1 MKLLLSAFA
10 AFTMLLAFSCN
21 QHAKDSSDTAAV
33 TTESLELAQ
42 APPKGEQE
50 EANNNKH
57 RDQVPVTNTNDDW
70 NKKIIKTAVINV
82 ETDNFKSYN
91 TQLHE
96 LITKW
101 GGYIAK
107 EEESSGDNKI
117 NNLMTIKVPTD
128 IFDEA
133 VTNITS
139 LKGKLMV
146 KQISSQD
153 VTAEVIDI
161 RTRAEAKK
169 RIRLRYLD
177 MLQKAKNIEEIIQ
190 VEHEISNIQEQ
201 IEAAEGRLNYLTH
214 ATSYS
219 TISLTFYQLINTK
232 NIDDQNPGYAKR
244 FLLALNEGL
253 KWVGNLVI
261 LLATLWPVWLFT
273 IIAIL
278 IIRRVRLISVKVN
291 KP

>member
-1 MKLLLSAFA
+1 MKLLLSACA
-10 AFTMLLAFSCN
+10 AFIMLLALSCN
-21 QHAKDSSDTAAV
+21 QHAEDSEVAPTVV
-33 TTESLELAQ
+33 TEKLEVMQVPTKEEEQ
-42 APPKGEQE
+42 ANYKKQ
-50 EANNNKH
+50 
-57 RDQVPVTNTNDDW
+57 RDQVPATNTNADW
-70 NKKIIKTAVINV
+70 NKKIIKTAVMNV
-82 ETDNFKSYN
+82 EADNFKIYN
-91 TQLHE
+91 TQIHD

-101 GGYIAK
+101 EGYIAK
-107 EEESSGDNKI
+107 EEESSSDNRI
-117 NNLMTIKVPTD
+117 NNLLTIKVPTSH
-128 IFDEA
+128 FDEA
-133 VTNITS
+133 VNTISS
-139 LKGKLMV
+139 LKGKMMV

-153 VTAEVIDI
+153 VTAEVMDI

-169 RIRLRYLD
+169 RIRLRFLD

-219 TISLTFYQLINTK
+219 TIELSFFQILDPK
-232 NIDDQNPGYAKR
+232 VIDDQNPGYAKR

-261 LLATLWPVWLFT
+261 ILATLWPVWLLS

-278 IIRRVRLISVKVN
+278 IVRRVRLISVKVN
-291 KP
+291 KT

>member
-1 MKLLLSAFA
+1 
-10 AFTMLLAFSCN
+10 
-21 QHAKDSSDTAAV
+21 
-33 TTESLELAQ
+33 
-42 APPKGEQE
+42 
-50 EANNNKH
+50 
-57 RDQVPVTNTNDDW
+57 
-70 NKKIIKTAVINV
+70 VINV

-91 TQLHE
+91 TQIHE

-107 EEESSGDNKI
+107 EEESSADSRI
-117 NNLMTIKVPTD
+117 NNLLTIKVPTD
-128 IFDEA
+128 LFDEA
-133 VTNITS
+133 VANITS
-139 LKGKLMV
+139 LKGKMMV

-219 TISLTFYQLINTK
+219 TIELSFFQVLDTK
-232 NIDDQNPGYAKR
+232 SIDDQNPGYAKR

-273 IIAIL
+273 LITIL
-278 IIRRVRLISVKVN
+278 IIKRVRLISVKVN
-291 KP
+291 KH

>member
-1 MKLLLSAFA
+1 MKPLLSAFA

-21 QHAKDSSDTAAV
+21 QHAKESSDTATV
-33 TTESLELAQ
+33 TTESLEIMQ
-42 APPKGEQE
+42 VPPKGEE
-50 EANNNKH
+50 EKTNNKKQ
-57 RDQVPVTNTNDDW
+57 RDQLPVTNTNADW

-91 TQLHE
+91 TQIHE

-107 EEESSGDNKI
+107 EEENSADRRI
-117 NNLMTIKVPTD
+117 NNLLTIKVPTD
-128 IFDEA
+128 LFDEA
-133 VTNITS
+133 VANITS
-139 LKGKLMV
+139 LKGKMMV

-153 VTAEVIDI
+153 VSAEVIDI

-219 TISLTFYQLINTK
+219 TIELSFFQVLDTK

-273 IIAIL
+273 LITII
-278 IIRRVRLISVKVN
+278 IIKRVRLISVKVN
-291 KP
+291 KH

>member
-1 MKLLLSAFA
+1 MKPLLSACA
-10 AFTMLLAFSCN
+10 AFIMLLAVSCN
-21 QHAKDSSDTAAV
+21 QHAKDSEVALTVA
-33 TTESLELAQ
+33 TENLELMQ
-42 APPKGEQE
+42 VPPKGEE
-50 EANNNKH
+50 EKSNNNKQ
-57 RDQVPVTNTNDDW
+57 RDQVPVTNTNADW
-70 NKKIIKTAVINV
+70 NKKIIKTAVMNV
-82 ETDNFKSYN
+82 EAENFKSYN
-91 TQLHE
+91 SQIHE

-101 GGYIAK
+101 EGYIAK
-107 EEESSGDNKI
+107 EEESSSDNRI
-117 NNLMTIKVPTD
+117 NNLLTIKVPTSH
-128 IFDEA
+128 FDEA
-133 VTNITS
+133 VNAISS
-139 LKGKLMV
+139 LKGKMMV

-153 VTAEVIDI
+153 VTAEVMDI
-161 RTRAEAKK
+161 RTRTEAKK
-169 RIRLRYLD
+169 RIRLRFLD

-219 TISLTFYQLINTK
+219 TIELSFFQILDPK
-232 NIDDQNPGYAKR
+232 VIDDQNPGYAKR

-261 LLATLWPVWLFT
+261 LLATLWPVWLFS

-291 KP
+291 KT